1 MAFCGQRDV
10 RVAVLALARG
20 RSSLHGPPRD
30 HRAPPPVAQTL
41 SELCVR
47 AGRYS
52 HPHRDAGKDVRRVC
66 CARARRCDRQNA
78 PPSVHWIP
86 GGRGWSDQAAARDL
100 QSACDGT
107 GAIAEWSRRY
117 QTARRRG
124 ALVLIECATAE
135 ATIMNVQREGGV
147 TMASMQLKLMNEL
160 YASIKARVSKPG
172 LDLATNR
179 DIVENLHLA
188 AIEPEAVTY
197 AEVNADGVPAL
208 WCIPEGSDPAR
219 VLLHSHSGG
228 SVVTSMHT
236 DRKAIGHI
244 AKAVGVRALVLNF
257 RRAPE
262 HKFPAQIDD
271 VEKAYHWLLTQK
283 IRPENIAS
291 IGHSIGG
298 NLAVSLALTLRDK
311 GVPLPAAILSVSPWY
326 DMEMMNETW
335 ESNAATDALLT
346 RQAVE
351 LFREAWIGGTG
362 VARNDPPGNMLY
374 ADLTG
379 LPPIMVYYGA
389 HEVLVGDA
397 IEFAK
402 RAKGAGVDV
411 TLRSLPEGQH
421 NFILGAGRVP
431 EVDRAIAEIGR
442 WLRSKLGLPVLAMA

>member
-1 MAFCGQRDV
+1 
-10 RVAVLALARG
+10 
-20 RSSLHGPPRD
+20 
-30 HRAPPPVAQTL
+30 
-41 SELCVR
+41 
-47 AGRYS
+47 
-52 HPHRDAGKDVRRVC
+52 
-66 CARARRCDRQNA
+66 
-78 PPSVHWIP
+78 
-86 GGRGWSDQAAARDL
+86 
-100 QSACDGT
+100 
-107 GAIAEWSRRY
+107 
-117 QTARRRG
+117 
-124 ALVLIECATAE
+124 
-135 ATIMNVQREGGV
+135 
-147 TMASMQLKLMNEL
+147 MASKQMKQMNEL
-160 YASIKARVSKPG
+160 YSSIKERVSKPG

-208 WCIPEGSDPAR
+208 WCIPLGSDPDR

-271 VEKAYHWLLTQK
+271 VEKAYRWLLTQK
-283 IRPENIAS
+283 IRSKNIVS
-291 IGHSIGG
+291 IGHSVGG
-298 NLAVSLALTLRDK
+298 NLAVSLAVTLRDK
-311 GVPLPAAILSVSPWY
+311 GAPLPAAILSVSPWF
-326 DMEMMNETW
+326 DMEMKNETW
-335 ESNAATDALLT
+335 DSNAASDLLLT
-346 RQAVE
+346 KRGVE
-351 LFREAWIGGTG
+351 AFREAWIGGIG
-362 VARNDPPGNMLY
+362 VARNDPRVNMLY

-389 HEVLVGDA
+389 HEVLVGEA

-402 RAKGAGVDV
+402 RAKDAGVDV

-431 EVDRAIAEIGR
+431 EVDKAIEEIGR
-442 WLRSKLGLPVLAMA
+442 WLRSKLGLAVLAAA